1 VTDPVTCVT
10 ELLKNGQW
18 FSPLAILL
26 SATVGGIIAW
36 AAVKTN
42 REMARK
48 RATLDVILKSESDEY
63 FERIYA
69 VFLSEKKRSSGL
81 EALLHSES
89 DSERKAKMEVDNLL
103 NHYELIAISIHQNI
117 LDEDFY
123 KEWMRSTYVR
133 HYKESRAYINGT
145 RKEHPKVYICF
156 QALAEKWDNEELDTS
171 TSSA

>member
-1 VTDPVTCVT
+1 MTDPVTCVT
-10 ELLKNGQW
+10 ELTKNGQW
-18 FSPLAILL
+18 LSSLAILF
-26 SATVGGIIAW
+26 SAAVGGCIAW
-36 AAVKTN
+36 LAVNTN

-81 EALLHSES
+81 EALLQSES

-117 LDEDFY
+117 LDGDFY
-123 KEWMRSTYVR
+123 KEWMRSTYIR
-133 HYKESRAYINGT
+133 HYKESAAYIAGT
-145 RKEHPKVYICF
+145 RENHPKAYICF
-156 QALAEKWDNEELDTS
+156 QKLAEKWDKETPNILTN
-171 TSSA
+171 A